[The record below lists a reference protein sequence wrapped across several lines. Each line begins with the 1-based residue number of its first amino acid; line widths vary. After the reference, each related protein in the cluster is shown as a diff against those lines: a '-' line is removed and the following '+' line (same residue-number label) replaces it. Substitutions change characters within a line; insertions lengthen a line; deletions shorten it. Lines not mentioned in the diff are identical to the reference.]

1 MALASVEVLIEK
13 VKTDMV
19 AVAQGPMRN
28 PLNVIVTAVPASM
41 EPDVRVSATDGAVDV
56 PLNAPVAVTAL
67 LIATPGTADE
77 VMKKPTG

>member
-41 EPDVRVSATDGAVDV
+41 EPDVRVSTTDGAVDA
-56 PLNAPVAVTAL
+56 PLKALDAVTAL
-67 LIATPGTADE
+67 LNAT
-77 VMKKPTG
+77 